1 MTKNLLI
8 PPPRKLPSPSRLP
21 NQSFISPTPKVNSS
35 LPPLNN
41 NFQFI
46 TQYKTACLA
55 LVIAPV
61 PFLF

>member
-1 MTKNLLI
+1 MTKNLHT
-8 PPPRKLPSPSRLP
+8 PPPRKIPSPSRLP

-35 LPPLNN
+35 LPPLND
-41 NFQFI
+41 NFQVI